1 MNMQIAESNSGQAQD
16 TSVLA
21 DAMRRYII
29 NVAQNL
35 NDEKLLRMLYIRAIN
50 LEAKDK

>member
-1 MNMQIAESNSGQAQD
+1 
-16 TSVLA
+16 
-21 DAMRRYII
+21 MRGYIM

-35 NDEKLLRMLYIRAIN
+35 NDEKLLRMLYLRAIN

>member
-1 MNMQIAESNSGQAQD
+1 MQIAESNSGQAQD

-21 DAMRRYII
+21 DAMRRYVI